1 MLISMLSPLLI
12 QSEMRRIHGGLE
24 QDGRIAQR
32 SRHSAYGTRNLQK
45 HVAKGPFLV
54 ELCL

>member
-1 MLISMLSPLLI
+1 MLSPLLI